1 LYATGSWGVTGSPLP
16 LCPRRFRRSWRFLP
30 FAVLRSLAQ
39 TDSSSRELHSSS
51 EYCRSAPARRLPAS
65 STSLGVGFPSSRRQ
79 SAASFAQRGFHSPP
93 PCRPWRFSRLRRF
106 APPLALWVYFTPL
119 PRPGSPFRGL
129 ILPHSRP
136 QLVAG
141 VVPSR
146 RLTELRC
153 PQLPTSSTLP
163 GPALRA
169 FPLCG
174 NPQPLLRCLAAAS
187 VRSPPGLPS
196 SRSSLSMP
204 WRRLH
209 ASCRSWS

>member
-1 LYATGSWGVTGSPLP
+1 VLCASGSWGPIGSPPP

-30 FAVLRSLAQ
+30 YAVPLSLAPEG
-39 TDSSSRELHSSS
+39 SSSRELHSSS
-51 EYCRSAPARRLPAS
+51 EYCRSVPARRLPAS
-65 STSLGVGFPSSRRQ
+65 GTSLGVSVPSSRHQ
-79 SAASFAQRGFHSPP
+79 PSASFAQRGFHSPP

-106 APPLALWVYFTPL
+106 APPLASWVCFTPL

-129 ILPHSRP
+129 FLPHSRP

-153 PQLPTSSTLP
+153 PQLPTSSTSP

-169 FPLCG
+169 FPPCE
-174 NPQPLLRCLAAAS
+174 NPRPLLRCLAAAS
-187 VRSPPGLPS
+187 VRSPLGLAS
-196 SRSSLSMP
+196 SRCSLSMP
-204 WRRLH
+204 
-209 ASCRSWS
+209 